1 MSGETRRRR
10 ERRAWALPIVAS
22 VVVAASV
29 VAWRGGAIA
38 KRRTAALS
46 TLSRSDD
53 DDAAASK
60 HGSKR
65 DGDDAGDDAAAS
77 KHGGR
82 RDGDDAGD
90 DAATNTADDDAG
102 ADDAAGVGGGPD
114 PEDPPHLVLILADDM
129 GYNDIGYNRAPHQTN
144 QVSTPFLD
152 ELASEGVTLT
162 RYYTQCDCSPSR
174 GALLTGLY
182 PASTGLYHGV
192 IVTQSHWGLPLEYH
206 LIPQFLPSRYR
217 SHAIG
222 KWDVGHYTW
231 NHVPTGRGFHSY
243 VGFYGTDIDYY
254 THEIGA
260 GCNSYNC
267 SSAIKRCM
275 NDSITDLN
283 YDGAATGDEYYN
295 RYSTDIF
302 TDRAVELLRTESAR
316 NPLFLYVAFN
326 AVHGPL
332 EADDAT
338 IDRFNA
344 SFLYEARTER
354 ATFAAAALLMD
365 RAVESIVKTMHAVG
379 AYDNS
384 IVLFAS
390 DNGATLAQTG
400 GGSNWPLRGSKFTP
414 YEGGVRVPAFLHSP
428 LLGSGRRGIT
438 HAGLFHVTDILP
450 TLVHAAGG
458 SPPSDID
465 GVNQYHALFGSD
477 ATASSPRADVLV
489 HVDVYGYE
497 TEAMGLA
504 TGAYIEGDLK
514 VVVNATEATWCA
526 PDSETYRYADECWDL
541 PATYCD
547 KVAENKS
554 GYAAYFHKTYLF
566 DLSVDPEEQH
576 DLKDAM
582 PAKFRKLYAAFQAH
596 VDDLHAMEY
605 KNTCT
610 KSDDCDEVY
619 MRWIDNGCVEPLG
632 RHVLVR
638 VGKRGR
644 GAAPRATSAAA
655 AARPRRARAD
665 ADGGGGASAPLLGVV
680 LDGGR
685 LERGPHERHAALV
698 AAVAEERREQRG
710 VGREVAVDADD
721 AVAVAG
727 SSTTVGELDRRHGV
741 RGAAGDDERRRV
753 AHAAEVDGLAGV
765 AAEAELRRDAARA
778 SRRP

>member
-102 ADDAAGVGGGPD
+102 ADDAA
-114 PEDPPHLVLILADDM
+114 A
-129 GYNDIGYNRAPHQTN
+129 
-144 QVSTPFLD
+144 
-152 ELASEGVTLT
+152 VTLT

-206 LIPQFLPSRYR
+206 LIPSSCRR
-217 SHAIG
+217 GTGAAIG

-526 PDSETYRYADECWDL
+526 PDSETYRCADECWDL

-596 VDDLHAMEY
+596 FM
-605 KNTCT
+605 
-610 KSDDCDEVY
+610 
-619 MRWIDNGCVEPLG
+619 LG
-632 RHVLVR
+632 N
-638 VGKRGR
+638 
-644 GAAPRATSAAA
+644 GAAARRRATSAAA
-655 AARPRRARAD
+655 AAAPRR
-665 ADGGGGASAPLLGVV
+665 
-680 LDGGR
+680 
-685 LERGPHERHAALV
+685 
-698 AAVAEERREQRG
+698 
-710 VGREVAVDADD
+710 
-721 AVAVAG
+721 
-727 SSTTVGELDRRHGV
+727 
-741 RGAAGDDERRRV
+741 
-753 AHAAEVDGLAGV
+753 
-765 AAEAELRRDAARA
+765 
-778 SRRP
+778 

>member
-65 DGDDAGDDAAAS
+65 DGDDAGDDATAS

-82 RDGDDAGD
+82 RDGDDADD
-90 DAATNTADDDAG
+90 DAATKTADDDAG
-102 ADDAAGVGGGPD
+102 AVDAGVGGGPD

-365 RAVESIVKTMHAVG
+365 RAVESIVKTMHEVG

-619 MRWIDNGCVEPLG
+619 MRWIDNGCVVSPW
-632 RHVLVR
+632 
-638 VGKRGR
+638 
-644 GAAPRATSAAA
+644 
-655 AARPRRARAD
+655 
-665 ADGGGGASAPLLGVV
+665 
-680 LDGGR
+680 
-685 LERGPHERHAALV
+685 
-698 AAVAEERREQRG
+698 
-710 VGREVAVDADD
+710 
-721 AVAVAG
+721 
-727 SSTTVGELDRRHGV
+727 
-741 RGAAGDDERRRV
+741 GDTF
-753 AHAAEVDGLAGV
+753 
-765 AAEAELRRDAARA
+765 
-778 SRRP
+778 